1 MQTTSFNSLGSGF
14 YSCGRLT
21 MIDALGQWVRVGF
34 TCQRLPHHVI
44 FSPPLSLSSLH
55 SHVLAATP
63 GTALPRPTNLTTS
76 SLASSR
82 CFSTSLLP
90 TSSYSTKRLD
100 GTDSAG
106 EGPALGILT
115 KTSYKR
121 LSRPWSS
128 LRNPLCMMYSSLARG
143 GRRGYR
149 PYWQ

>member
-1 MQTTSFNSLGSGF
+1 MSS
-14 YSCGRLT
+14 
-21 MIDALGQWVRVGF
+21 
-34 TCQRLPHHVI
+34 
-44 FSPPLSLSSLH
+44 SPPLSLSLSSLH

-115 KTSYKR
+115 KTSYKEAQQAME
-121 LSRPWSS
+121 LVAES
-128 LRNPLCMMYSSLARG
+128 AVHDV
-143 GRRGYR
+143 
-149 PYWQ
+149 